1 MCFTQSALAESELIN
16 SVVLEQPTGKITAEL
31 WGDSLDS
38 GYNKELLLLLKDEKG
53 VLITA
58 YRPDIRGGYAPYLQS
73 LKLKGKDK
81 DQQLL
86 LAVGEGNW
94 KAATSYRIYDVKN
107 AEKVQEIFT
116 AEDNLGVVDGAEL
129 QGNSLKITLQDG
141 RSFDVALDEKV
152 VPEKIRGNGRLDF
165 QKIHSLSI
173 YSGNSD
179 GKDIIF
185 SDQQIMADN
194 RLLADVGAIYY
205 YQDQEEKKDKP
216 AEAGKEDTKVNL
228 KDSQAD
234 KKDDKVDKKDTQ
246 ANEKDA
252 KLWNVSNYAIMA
264 NSLMDK
270 KNHINDGLEFSKAII
285 LPRKMLLGR
294 NEATRPWVVCP
305 GKPELADKINTL
317 LEKESKLYY
326 DSFFHMK
333 KDIAFDINWASP
345 KLLAVQFICGGSSII
360 HHQVNIDPETG
371 KKLELKDII
380 NVKDKD
386 LLPLLNLLKTNDLVN
401 FEKLPSEWYIAND
414 RLYLVQRV
422 EDQDYASS
430 YSLEE
435 LDKFIVD
442 PKWRK
447 KKTD

>member
-1 MCFTQSALAESELIN
+1 MCFTQSALAESELIH
-16 SVVLEQPTGKITAEL
+16 SVALEQPAGKITAEL

-53 VLITA
+53 NLITA
-58 YRPDIRGGYAPYLQS
+58 YKPDIRGGYAPYLQT

-94 KAATSYRIYDVKN
+94 RASTSYRIYDVKN
-107 AEKVQEIFT
+107 AEKVREIFT
-116 AEDNLGVVDGAEL
+116 AENNLGVVDGAEL
-129 QGNSLKITLQDG
+129 QGNNLKVTLQDG
-141 RSFDVALDEKV
+141 RSFDVGLEEKL

-185 SDQQIMADN
+185 SDQQIMAGN

-205 YQDQEEKKDKP
+205 YQDQESADEVDKADKEDAKANKGVKAAI
-216 AEAGKEDTKVNL
+216 AEGKEAKTED
-228 KDSQAD
+228 
-234 KKDDKVDKKDTQ
+234 
-246 ANEKDA
+246 KDA
-252 KLWNVSNYAIMA
+252 SLWKISNYAIMA
-264 NSLMDK
+264 NSVVDK

-305 GKPELADKINTL
+305 GKPELAEKINTL
-317 LEKESKLYY
+317 LDKEGKLYY